1 MAAAQQAQAG
11 GRGSRHLI
19 GRCLRNHWCLMA
31 FPVTRLRRLRRT
43 DQLRNLVRETR
54 LTPDAFVYPMFVCA
68 GEGVRKEVRSM
79 PGVFNLSVDEA
90 VKEAREV
97 HSLGVPSVIL
107 FGLPDKKDEVASGA
121 WADDGIVQQAARAL
135 KREVPDLIV
144 MGDVCLCEYM
154 SHGHC
159 GIVKA
164 SPQSLGA
171 AARDAMNTVRVV
183 AVRSSEE
190 KAKAIEAATSPLV
203 AHASQTNYEIDNDAS
218 LELLARTSVSLA
230 RAGIDI
236 IAPSDMM
243 DGRVAAIRRAL
254 DEASFT
260 NTPILSYAAKF
271 ASGFYGPFRE
281 AADSAPQFGDRRSY
295 QMDGA
300 NLREAM
306 REIELDIE
314 EGADMIMVKPA
325 MPYLDVIA
333 AARDRFDLPLAA
345 YQVSGEYA
353 MIEAAARNGWIERDR
368 VMMES
373 LLSIRRAGA
382 SIILTY
388 HAKDA
393 ARLLA

>member
-1 MAAAQQAQAG
+1 
-11 GRGSRHLI
+11 
-19 GRCLRNHWCLMA
+19 MA
-31 FPVTRLRRLRRT
+31 FPVTRLRRLRRSGE
-43 DQLRNLVRETR
+43 LRNLVRETR
-54 LTPDAFVYPMFVCA
+54 LTPDAFVYPLFVCP

-90 VKEAREV
+90 VKEAEEA
-97 HSLGVPSVIL
+97 HALGVPAVIL
-107 FGLPDKKDEVASGA
+107 FGLPEKKDEVASGA
-121 WADDGIVQQAARAL
+121 WDEDGIVQRAARAL
-135 KREVPDLIV
+135 KREVPELIL

-159 GIVKA
+159 GIVKTT
-164 SPQSLGA
+164 SMPQSLGA
-171 AARDAMNTVRVV
+171 AVRDALTPSQRVLMVRNN
-183 AVRSSEE
+183 EE
-190 KAKAIEAATSPLV
+190 KDKAIATLASV
-203 AHASQTNYEIDNDAS
+203 AERAVQSSFEIDNDAS

-230 RAGIDI
+230 RAGVDI

-243 DGRVAAIRRAL
+243 DGRVGAIRGAL
-254 DEASFT
+254 DKAGFT

-271 ASGFYGPFRE
+271 ASGYYGPFRE

-333 AARDRFDLPLAA
+333 AARERFDLPLAA

-353 MIEAAARNGWIERDR
+353 MIEAAARNHWIDRER
-368 VMMES
+368 VIMES
-373 LLSIRRAGA
+373 LVSIRRAGA

-388 HAKDA
+388 YAKEA
-393 ARLLA
+393 ARLLG

>member
-1 MAAAQQAQAG
+1 
-11 GRGSRHLI
+11 
-19 GRCLRNHWCLMA
+19 MA

-43 DQLRNLVRETR
+43 AELRNLVCETR
-54 LTPDAFVYPMFVCA
+54 LTPDAFVYPMFVCP
-68 GEGVRKEVRSM
+68 GEGIRKAVRSM

-90 VKEAREV
+90 VKEAQQV

-107 FGLPDKKDEVASGA
+107 FGLPDKKDEVATGA
-121 WADDGIVQQAARAL
+121 WADDGIVQQATRAI
-135 KREVPDLIV
+135 KREVSSLIL

-164 SPQSLGA
+164 LSPPQSLGA
-171 AARDAMNTVRVV
+171 AVASPPSRKRVIPSEARDLGV
-183 AVRSSEE
+183 ASS
-190 KAKAIEAATSPLV
+190 AP
-203 AHASQTNYEIDNDAS
+203 NRPPDYEIVNDVS
-218 LELLARTSVSLA
+218 LELLARASVSLA
-230 RAGIDI
+230 KAGIDI

-254 DEASFT
+254 DAAAFT

-306 REIELDIE
+306 REIETDIE

-353 MIEAAARNGWIERDR
+353 MIEAAAQNGWIERDR

-382 SIILTY
+382 TIILTY
-388 HAKDA
+388 YAKDA
-393 ARLLA
+393 AKLLG

>member
-1 MAAAQQAQAG
+1 M
-11 GRGSRHLI
+11 
-19 GRCLRNHWCLMA
+19 
-31 FPVTRLRRLRRT
+31 
-43 DQLRNLVRETR
+43 VRETR
-54 LTPDAFVYPMFVCA
+54 LTPDAFVYPMFVCP
-68 GEGVRKEVRSM
+68 GEAVRKEIRSM

-90 VKEAREV
+90 VKEAQEV
-97 HSLGVPSVIL
+97 YSLGVPSVIL
-107 FGLPDKKDEVASGA
+107 FGLPDRKDDVATGA
-121 WADDGIVQQAARAL
+121 WADDGIVQRATRAI
-135 KREVPDLIV
+135 KSEVPDLV
-144 MGDVCLCEYM
+144 LMGDVCLCEYM

-159 GIVKA
+159 GIVK
-164 SPQSLGA
+164 STPQSLGA
-171 AARDAMNTVRVV
+171 AVAEPVAKQTVIPSEARDLGFAS
-183 AVRSSEE
+183 AASAPF
-190 KAKAIEAATSPLV
+190 AKF
-203 AHASQTNYEIDNDAS
+203 EIDNDAS
-218 LELLARTSVSLA
+218 LELLARTAVSLT

-254 DEASFT
+254 DKASFI

-333 AARDRFDLPLAA
+333 AARNRFDLPLAA

-382 SIILTY
+382 TVILTY
-388 HAKDA
+388 YAKDA

>member
-1 MAAAQQAQAG
+1 
-11 GRGSRHLI
+11 
-19 GRCLRNHWCLMA
+19 MA

-43 DQLRNLVRETR
+43 AELRNLVCETR
-54 LTPDAFVYPMFVCA
+54 LTPDALVYPMFVCP
-68 GEGVRKEVRSM
+68 GEGVRKPVRSM

-90 VKEAREV
+90 VKEAQQV

-107 FGLPDKKDEVASGA
+107 FGLPDTKDEVASGA
-121 WADDGIVQQAARAL
+121 WADDGIVQRAARAL
-135 KREVPDLIV
+135 KREVPGLIL

-159 GIVKA
+159 GIVKQTFT
-164 SPQSLGA
+164 PQSLGA
-171 AARDAMNTVRVV
+171 AVRDALTPSQRLLMVK
-183 AVRSSEE
+183 SKEE
-190 KAKAIEAATSPLV
+190 KERAIATLASVAARAAQS
-203 AHASQTNYEIDNDAS
+203 SFEIDNDAS

-230 RAGIDI
+230 KAGLDI

-254 DEASFT
+254 DAAAFPH
-260 NTPILSYAAKF
+260 TPILSY

-306 REIELDIE
+306 REIQADID

-325 MPYLDVIA
+325 LPYLDVIA

-353 MIEAAARNGWIERDR
+353 MIEAAAQNGWIERDR

-382 SIILTY
+382 TIILTY
-388 HAKDA
+388 YAKDA
-393 ARLLA
+393 AKLLR

>member
-1 MAAAQQAQAG
+1 
-11 GRGSRHLI
+11 
-19 GRCLRNHWCLMA
+19 MA
-31 FPVTRLRRLRRT
+31 FPATRLRRLRRT
-43 DQLRNLVRETR
+43 GALRAMVRETR
-54 LTPDAFVYPMFVCA
+54 LTPQSFVYPLFVCP
-68 GEGVRKEVRSM
+68 GEGVRREVRSM

-90 VKEAREV
+90 VKEAAGA
-97 HSLGVPSVIL
+97 HSLGVPAVIL
-107 FGLPDKKDEVASGA
+107 FGLPEKKDEVATGA
-121 WADDGIVQQAARAL
+121 WDSNGIVQRAARAI
-135 KREVPDLIV
+135 KREVPELILV
-144 MGDVCLCEYM
+144 GDVCLCEYM

-164 SPQSLGA
+164 LSPQSVGA
-171 AARDAMNTVRVV
+171 AV
-183 AVRSSEE
+183 ANPP
-190 KAKAIEAATSPLV
+190 ATGME
-203 AHASQTNYEIDNDAS
+203 YEIVNDAT

-230 RAGIDI
+230 KAGIDI

-243 DGRVAAIRRAL
+243 DGRVAAIRKGL
-254 DEASFT
+254 DEAGHE

-271 ASGFYGPFRE
+271 ASAFYGPFRD

-306 REIELDIE
+306 REIELDVE

-333 AARDRFDLPLAA
+333 AARERFDLPLAA
-345 YQVSGEYA
+345 YQVSGEFA
-353 MIEAAARNGWIERDR
+353 MIEAAARNNWIDRER

-373 LLSIRRAGA
+373 LVSIRRAGA

-388 HAKDA
+388 YAKDA
-393 ARLLA
+393 AKLLS

>member
-1 MAAAQQAQAG
+1 
-11 GRGSRHLI
+11 
-19 GRCLRNHWCLMA
+19 MA

-43 DQLRNLVRETR
+43 AELRNLVCETR
-54 LTPDAFVYPMFVCA
+54 LTPDALVYPMFVCP
-68 GEGVRKEVRSM
+68 GEGVRKPVRSM

-90 VKEAREV
+90 VKEAQQV

-107 FGLPDKKDEVASGA
+107 FGLPDTKDEVASGA
-121 WADDGIVQQAARAL
+121 WADDGIVQRAARAL
-135 KREVPDLIV
+135 KREVPGLIL
-144 MGDVCLCEYM
+144 MADVCLCEYM

-159 GIVKA
+159 GIVKQTFT
-164 SPQSLGA
+164 PQSLGA
-171 AARDAMNTVRVV
+171 AVRDVLTPSQRLLMVK
-183 AVRSSEE
+183 SKEE
-190 KAKAIEAATSPLV
+190 KERAIATLASVAARAAQS
-203 AHASQTNYEIDNDAS
+203 SFEIDNDAS

-230 RAGIDI
+230 KAGLDI

-254 DEASFT
+254 DAAAFPQ
-260 NTPILSYAAKF
+260 TPILSYAAKF

-306 REIELDIE
+306 REIQADID

-325 MPYLDVIA
+325 LPYLDVIA

-353 MIEAAARNGWIERDR
+353 MIEAAAQNGWIERDR

-382 SIILTY
+382 TIILTY
-388 HAKDA
+388 YAKDA
-393 ARLLA
+393 AKLLR

>member
-1 MAAAQQAQAG
+1 
-11 GRGSRHLI
+11 
-19 GRCLRNHWCLMA
+19 MA

-54 LTPDAFVYPMFVCA
+54 LTPEALVYPMFVCS

-90 VKEAREV
+90 VKEVREV
-97 HSLGVPSVIL
+97 YSLGVPAVIL
-107 FGLPDKKDEVASGA
+107 FGLPDTKDDVATGA
-121 WADDGIVQQAARAL
+121 WADDGIVQQAARTM
-135 KREVPDLIV
+135 KREVPDLIL

-159 GIVKA
+159 GIVKSA
-164 SPQSLGA
+164 ATPMSLGA
-171 AARDAMNTVRVV
+171 AARDAVRHSGRGTVPVKNQ
-183 AVRSSEE
+183 EE
-190 KAKAIEAATSPLV
+190 KLKVIDELASIV
-203 AHASQTNYEIDNDAS
+203 AHAVESNFEIDNDAS
-218 LELLARTSVSLA
+218 LELLARTAVSLA
-230 RAGIDI
+230 QAGIDI

-254 DEASFT
+254 DEASFI

-388 HAKDA
+388 YAKDA